1 MNKID
6 PLGSLLNTPITAI
19 PNAAKSAFTNTSR
32 AGYDFSDG
40 EVPLSKIISY
50 LQRDIKF
57 QYTVFTLMAYSVGRG
72 FNNTANT
79 KIPAGRRCLDM
90 INEFCNTWDLDSI
103 NQSIGIDGWASGNS
117 FLNTVGKGEKLD
129 GIYTIPLSSIKDVNY
144 DENGDVESYKHLA
157 SSGMI
162 EDTAADQIAHFK
174 WLPINGG
181 KFGEGIG
188 QALCRKGVGYRTSSG
203 NITRRASFFEMAEI
217 MIDTNVKM
225 FYSGQS
231 RYLITPDNDIP
242 LSETAAQNIQQAF
255 SKLDPLQ
262 HLTSPNK
269 IKVQEI
275 ALASRA
281 AWDPL
286 LDRFDKEFSVG
297 TKSPLIELMSTLDF
311 SYASSKT
318 ALSTAFPLMDSFSR
332 AYSRFI
338 ENNIYNPLIVQE
350 GKNPEIVDVK
360 INWGPTE
367 KLTIE
372 DIQMIQGILNQ
383 PNLTENHDPKD
394 IIDML
399 IECGVPLES
408 TEKMVGTQTDK
419 QEEVNELSTISSK
432 EQLYDFVMKRREKQ
446 GAL

>member
-1 MNKID
+1 MNKLD
-6 PLGSLLNTPITAI
+6 PIGSMFTTPITAI
-19 PNAAKSAFTNTSR
+19 PNASSSVFVNSSR
-32 AGYDFSDG
+32 PGYDWSEG
-40 EVPLSKIISY
+40 EVSLSKIINY

-72 FNNTANT
+72 FNNSANT
-79 KIPAGRRCLDM
+79 KIPAGRKCLDL
-90 INEFCNTWDLDSI
+90 INNFCNEWDLDSI
-103 NQSIGIDGWASGNS
+103 NQSMGIDGWASGNG
-117 FLNTVGKGEKLD
+117 FLNVVGAGDKVEGL
-129 GIYTIPLSSIKDVNY
+129 YTIPLSSIKDITL
-144 DENGDVESYKHLA
+144 DENGEVIFYKQLTDNGFVTDA
-157 SSGMI
+157 P
-162 EDTAADQIAHFK
+162 ADQIAHFK
-174 WLPINGG
+174 WLPLNGG

-188 QALCRKGVGYRTSSG
+188 QSLARRGVGYKTSSG
-203 NITRRASFFEMAEI
+203 ATVRRPSFFTMAE
-217 MIDTNVKM
+217 MMTDVNVKM

-242 LSETAAQNIQQAF
+242 LNETAAENLQKGF

-286 LDRFDKEFSVG
+286 LTRFDKEFSVG

-338 ENNIYNPLIVQE
+338 EKNIYDPLIVQE

-360 INWGPTE
+360 INWGPQE
-367 KLTIE
+367 KISIE
-372 DIQMIQGILNQ
+372 DIQLIQTILNQ

-408 TEKMVGTQTDK
+408 TEKIIGKQTDK
-419 QEEVNELSTISSK
+419 QETVNELSNISNK
-432 EQLYDFVMKRREKQ
+432 EQLDNFVAKHKEK
-446 GAL
+446 